1 VTPEEVAAFERCIR
15 DGGVAIFPADT
26 VYGLACDPDSASA
39 IERLYTLKGRPPDR
53 PSAVMFFQ
61 LEQALAALPELGEL
75 TEGAVRRLLPG
86 PVTVVVPNPAG
97 RFALASSPKGLGL
110 RVPAL
115 DGALEPLRAARGAFL
130 QTSANET
137 GGPDARR
144 IAEIPG
150 GIRAGVDFELDA
162 GELAGT
168 PSTVIDLGEYEN
180 ERRWEV
186 LREGALGR
194 DRVNDILSRP

>member
-1 VTPEEVAAFERCIR
+1 MTPEEVAAFERCIR

-39 IERLYTLKGRPPDR
+39 IERLYALKGRPPDR

-61 LEQALAALPELGEL
+61 LEPALAALPELGEL
-75 TEGAVRRLLPG
+75 TEVAVRRLLPG

-97 RFALASSPKGLGL
+97 RFALASGPRGLGL
-110 RVPAL
+110 RVPQ
-115 DGALEPLRAARGAFL
+115 LEGSLAPLRAMRAALL

-137 GGPDARR
+137 GGPDPRQTSD
-144 IAEIPG
+144 IPG
-150 GIRAGVDFELDA
+150 PIREGVDLELDA

-168 PSTVIDLGEYEN
+168 PSTVIDLSAYEDGG
-180 ERRWEV
+180 RWEL

-194 DRVNDILSRP
+194 QRVNEILSRP